1 MECVP
6 AKECGVEEEKS
17 EWMAAN
23 AARGHLVDLS
33 MSWGGM
39 NEGVEG
45 SLRDFLL
52 EQAGVSY

>member
-1 MECVP
+1 MP
-6 AKECGVEEEKS
+6 AKECGVEKGKS

-33 MSWGGM
+33 MSRGGM
-39 NEGVEG
+39 SEGVEG